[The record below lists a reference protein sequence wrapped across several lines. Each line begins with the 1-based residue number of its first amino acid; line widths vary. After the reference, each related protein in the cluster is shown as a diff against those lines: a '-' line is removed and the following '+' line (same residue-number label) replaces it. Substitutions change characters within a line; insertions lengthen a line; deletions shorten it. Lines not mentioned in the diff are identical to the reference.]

1 MATNNKEI
9 VVVVV
14 DKKHRYGTLKRLLHT
29 SRPEFGRIVTGIIII
44 LFIYIVINNIFLL

>member
-1 MATNNKEI
+1 MTTNDKEI

-14 DKKHRYGTLKRLLHT
+14 DKKHRYGTLKRLLNT

-44 LFIYIVINNIFLL
+44 LLYICY